1 MITVFL
7 IREFLYCPLKVCME
21 LHNNDM
27 RNNSLLT
34 SRISREAQIG
44 FEELIKRNMLT
55 LKGEMSVKGILKK
68 LFNNV
73 PEYLDT
79 VYQKY
84 QNEFLDDQ
92 AKTIFERLIED
103 MKFNSWLIAI
113 KSQKLLKTRISSSD
127 AVNILFPPCLI
138 EFKIEDKEHGLL
150 GRIDKIEIIDGVYYP
165 IKIRT
170 SLPPLKGVWDS
181 DALRYCL
188 YILNGKRI

>member
-1 MITVFL
+1 
-7 IREFLYCPLKVCME
+7 ME